1 MGAQTSQN
9 GQYVDKETNPEII
22 ARRNALFQQYVA
34 PFFNMIYKL
43 CIKYSYNSRN
53 VEENYT
59 EVLVNFYRRIE
70 TYDPNRPIRTWL
82 HICTKRQVFALER
95 KRQAKSLP
103 ICNDNGIEGFGE
115 EPMYDDDEV
124 SGNVMGVENYR
135 ELYNDDILAVLDELK
150 PIHRDA
156 LILQEAGYSLK
167 EIVEIEYHK
176 GTLKSRNIETVKSR
190 LFLARQY
197 LKKHLTRDG
206 DRILGQTNNEG
217 VHPDCNQSD

>member
-1 MGAQTSQN
+1 MGAQEHHNQ
-9 GQYVDKETNPEII
+9 QYADKELDPETA

-34 PFFNMIYKL
+34 PFYNMIYKL
-43 CIKYSYNSRN
+43 CIKYSFSPRN

-59 EVLVNFYRRIE
+59 EVLVNFFRRIE

-82 HICTKRQVFALER
+82 HICTKRHVFALER
-95 KRQAKSLP
+95 KRQAKSIP
-103 ICNDNGIEGFGE
+103 VCH
-115 EPMYDDDEV
+115 DDDEETFGDDYLYENDRV
-124 SGNVMGVENYR
+124 SGNAMGVDNYR
-135 ELYNDDILAVLDELK
+135 ELYNDDILSVLDELK

-167 EIVEIEYHK
+167 EIVEIEHRK

-206 DRILGQTNNEG
+206 DRILSKTDNES
-217 VHPDCNQSD
+217 VHPDCSQSD

>member
-9 GQYVDKETNPEII
+9 GQYIDKETNPEVI

-103 ICNDNGIEGFGE
+103 ICNDNGIEGFGG

-206 DRILGQTNNEG
+206 DRILSQANNEG